1 MSREDG
7 RIEIMRKH
15 AGVLICCCILLSGC
29 AQERVVD
36 QINIIQY
43 MGADL
48 EEDKIK
54 LSVSYPKYI
63 KASGGQSL
71 VTTESKVVYGV
82 FTALT
87 GKSSQPVEMGQMRT
101 LVLSENFAKKYI
113 TELADIINRQFTKST
128 KASIVL
134 TDQSTNA
141 MIAEASRKPPFFLSE
156 LIEQNMDHGNTPNT
170 NYHTF
175 VNQYYGEGQ
184 DIYLPVINLN
194 KGVFQM
200 DGVAVFKG
208 DDLKVRLNA
217 NEGLYLK
224 LLKDKQRTGE
234 YDFLAGAN
242 SMYSF
247 IILHGKSKIDVKED
261 GKTTISLKL
270 AIQLREI
277 PEQMNVRNQGDLQ
290 KIKKQIEERLS
301 SEITAMLI
309 RLQQNRVDPIGFGEK
324 YRRQH
329 QAFKEEA
336 YYEKIYPQ
344 LLFEVKTNVIIL
356 HAGVGQ

>member
-1 MSREDG
+1 
-7 RIEIMRKH
+7 MRRH
-15 AGVLICCCILLSGC
+15 AVVLICCCILLSGC

-36 QINIIQY
+36 QINILQY
-43 MGADL
+43 MGVDV
-48 EEDKIK
+48 EEEKFK
-54 LSVSYPKYI
+54 LNVSYPEYI

-71 VTTESKVVYGV
+71 VTTESNVVYGV

-101 LVLSENFAKKYI
+101 LVLNEKFAKKYI
-113 TELADIINRQFTKST
+113 SELADIINRQFTKST

-134 TDQSTNA
+134 TDQSTKT
-141 MIAEASRKPPFFLSE
+141 IITEASQKPPFFLSE
-156 LIEQNMDHGNTPNT
+156 LIDQNMDHGNTPNT

-175 VNQYYGEGQ
+175 INQYYGEGQ
-184 DIYLPVINLN
+184 DIYFPVINMY

-208 DDLKVRLNA
+208 DDLKLRLNV

-224 LLKDKQRTGE
+224 LLKDKKRTGE
-234 YDFLAGAN
+234 YDFIAGTS

-247 IILHGKSKIDVKED
+247 VILNGKSKIDVNED
-261 GKTTISLKL
+261 GKTTVSLKL
-270 AIQLREI
+270 SIQLREI
-277 PEQMNVRNQGDLQ
+277 PEQMNIQNQDDLDE
-290 KIKKQIEERLS
+290 IKKQIEEKLS
-301 SEITAMLI
+301 SEIKSMLI
-309 RLQQNRVDPIGFGEK
+309 RLQQNKVDPIGFGEK

-329 QAFKEEA
+329 PIFKEDE
-336 YYEKIYPQ
+336 YYAKIYPH
-344 LLFEVKTNVIIL
+344 LSFEVKTSVNIL